1 MVMMK
6 ARVLSLDGNAG
17 RDVELPA
24 QFSEQIRGDVV
35 RRAVHAEQSRRFQP
49 KGVYPFAGLETT
61 AEYYGR
67 RHAWRQTINTGR
79 SRVPREK
86 IPKGRLGRVL
96 RIPSAVKGRRA
107 HPPKPWKRIVERINL
122 KERNFAMRSAI
133 SATAN
138 AGEVKKRGHVFDG
151 TLPIVVDNSLEGV
164 RKAKEAKAALEK
176 MGLGKDLERARQRRR
191 MRSGRARLRK
201 GGYRNSKSVL
211 VVVGEDKGIWKAARN
226 FPGVDVAKVEDLT
239 AELLAPGGEQGRLAV
254 WTESALEKMQKDEL
268 FK

>member
-1 MVMMK
+1 MK
-6 ARVLSLDGNAG
+6 AKVLSLDGNAG
-17 RDVELPA
+17 REVELPA
-24 QFSEQIRGDVV
+24 QFCEQIREDLV
-35 RRAVHAEQSRRFQP
+35 RRAVHSEQSRRYQP
-49 KGVYPFAGLETT
+49 KGTYPFAGLETT

-86 IPKGRLGRVL
+86 IPKGRSGRVL

-107 HPPKPWKRIVERINL
+107 HPPKAVKRIVERINL
-122 KERNFAMRSAI
+122 KEKNFAMRSAI

-138 AGEVKKRGHVFDG
+138 AEEVKKRGHVFEG
-151 TLPIVVDNSLEGV
+151 ELPIVVDDAIEGV
-164 RKAKEAKAALEK
+164 KKSKEAKAAFEK
-176 MGLGKDLERARQRRR
+176 LGLGKDLERARKRRR

-211 VVVGEDKGIWKAARN
+211 VVLGEDKGVWKAARN
-226 FPGVDVAKVEDLT
+226 FPGVDVVKVNELT
-239 AELLAPGGEQGRLAV
+239 AELLAPGGQQGRLAV
-254 WTESALEKMQKDEL
+254 WTESALEKMQKEEL